1 MGYFKD
7 RWIAHYE
14 RAQADRE
21 HAGFSRRAAEQLA
34 KHDADEA
41 LGNEIADAAD
51 LARMRR
57 KEGLE

>member
-1 MGYFKD
+1 MGCFKD

-41 LGNEIADAAD
+41 MADEYATTTD
-51 LARMRR
+51 YARMRR